1 MHTKPE
7 TGFAINRI
15 TELERGWEKTLIT
28 QTAARV
34 SVSTTFGCSGET
46 KGMTAADVNEMTQ
59 RRHFRENGRTDY
71 NSSCFFPF

>member
-7 TGFAINRI
+7 TGFAIDRI
-15 TELERGWEKTLIT
+15 TEFERGWEKTLIT

-46 KGMTAADVNEMTQ
+46 KGTTAADVN
-59 RRHFRENGRTDY
+59 
-71 NSSCFFPF
+71 